1 MLENAPPHQFTYS
14 LNVQKPKC
22 FVQSVLH
29 KKKYRDTITKDNSF
43 AFPSDKIGYE
53 AHTHTVTTFRIVVVE
68 QAIDVDNDS
77 TNN

>member
-1 MLENAPPHQFTYS
+1 MCKNQ
-14 LNVQKPKC
+14 NVSCKVSC
-22 FVQSVLH
+22 I

-43 AFPSDKIGYE
+43 AFPSDKIGYK